1 VSQPDTTTTSLPVLF
16 PVNENIPETGFGLNQ
31 YQTLS
36 SIVRDVAV
44 QVGIPRPEDPAG
56 SEDPAVQQMVAAVN
70 MAAQDMFNLY
80 DWQQLVKKYEI
91 EIEADEPGQREKSFD
106 LPADFWAFIDQTQ
119 WNKDTRL
126 PAIGPISPQMWMQI
140 NVRMPMVVLTF
151 LWQIR
156 DDKLW
161 IQSPPEKAQ
170 TLTFMYISRG
180 WCRDAEDP
188 AQFKRV
194 VDKNSDLILFD
205 PYLMTLLTRVKWLDM
220 KGFDSSKAMQDFR
233 MNYEIRKGK
242 REGAPVLSTTT
253 GGGLPLL
260 NMLTNVPDTGYGS
273 LGQK

>member
-1 VSQPDTTTTSLPVLF
+1 MSTGTSDLPVLF
-16 PVNENIPETGFGLNQ
+16 PVAGGGDDTTYGINQ
-31 YQTLS
+31 YRTLS
-36 SIVRDVAV
+36 GIVREVAV
-44 QVGIPRPEDPAG
+44 QVGIPRPDDPVG
-56 SEDPAVQQMVAAVN
+56 SEDPAIQQMVAAVN

-80 DWQQLVKKYEI
+80 DWQQLVKKFEI
-91 EIEADEPGQREKSFD
+91 AIEADEPGQREKAFD
-106 LPADFWAFIDQTQ
+106 LPQDFWAFIDQTQ

-180 WCRDAEDP
+180 WCKDVENPNELKNIAN
-188 AQFKRV
+188 
-194 VDKNSDLILFD
+194 KNSDIILFD
-205 PYLMTLLTRVKWLDM
+205 PYLTTLLTRVKWLDM
-220 KGFDSSKAMQDFR
+220 KGFDSSKVMQDFR

-260 NMLTNVPDTGYGS
+260 NMLTNVPDQGYGIM
-273 LGQK
+273 GQK

>member
-1 VSQPDTTTTSLPVLF
+1 MAEPTELNNSAIIF
-16 PVNENIPETGFGLNQ
+16 PVETTPTETLYGVNQ
-31 YQTLS
+31 YDTLS
-36 SIVRDVAV
+36 TIVRNVAM
-44 QVGIPRPEDPAG
+44 QVGITPPADPVG
-56 SEDPAVQQMVAAVN
+56 SEDPAIQQMVAAVN

-80 DWQQLVKKYEI
+80 DWQQLVKKFEI
-91 EIEADEPGQREKSFD
+91 EIQADEPGQREKSFP
-106 LPADFWAFIDQTQ
+106 LPSDFWAFIDQTQ

-156 DDKLW
+156 DDRLW

-180 WCRDAEDP
+180 WCRDAESP
-188 AQFKRV
+188 AEVKNIAN
-194 VDKNSDLILFD
+194 KNSDLIMFD
-205 PYLMTLLTRVKWLDM
+205 PYLMTLLTRIKWLDM
-220 KGFDSSKAMQDFR
+220 KGFDSSKVMQDFR

-260 NMLTNVPDTGYGS
+260 NMLTNVPDQGYGT

>member
-1 VSQPDTTTTSLPVLF
+1 M
-16 PVNENIPETGFGLNQ
+16 NAYEINQ
-31 YQTLS
+31 YATLYD
-36 SIVRDVAV
+36 ITREVATM
-44 QVGIPRPEDPAG
+44 VGLAKPKDPAA
-56 SEDPAVQQMVAAVN
+56 SSDPNLQQLVSAVN
-70 MAAQDMFNLY
+70 QAAQDMFNLY
-80 DWQQLVKKYEI
+80 DWQQLVKRYEI
-91 EIEADEPGQREKSFD
+91 EIFADEPGQREKAFD
-106 LPADFWAFIDQTQ
+106 LPQDFWAFIDQTQ

-180 WCRDAEDP
+180 FVKDADNP
-188 AQFKRV
+188 DLLKNQA
-194 VDKNSDLILFD
+194 DKNDDVIFFD
-205 PYLMTLLTRVKWLDM
+205 RYLTTLLARAKWQAM
-220 KGFDSSKAMQDFR
+220 KGLDASSSMQDFR
-233 MNYEIRKGK
+233 TNYEIRKGK
-242 REGAPVLSTTT
+242 RQGAPVLSTTT

-260 NMLTNVPDTGYGS
+260 NMLTNIPDTGFGT

>member
-1 VSQPDTTTTSLPVLF
+1 M
-16 PVNENIPETGFGLNQ
+16 NAYEINQ
-31 YQTLS
+31 YSTLYD
-36 SIVRDVAV
+36 ITREVATM
-44 QVGIPRPEDPAG
+44 VGLAKPKDPAAAT
-56 SEDPAVQQMVAAVN
+56 DPNVQQLVSAVN
-70 MAAQDMFNLY
+70 QAAQDMFNLY
-80 DWQQLVKKYEI
+80 DWQQLVKRYEI
-91 EIEADEPGQREKSFD
+91 EIQADEPGQREKSFD
-106 LPADFWAFIDQTQ
+106 LPDDFWAFIDQTQ

-161 IQSPPEKAQ
+161 IQSPPTDAQ

-180 WCRDAEDP
+180 WCKDADNP
-188 AQFKRV
+188 DLLKNQA
-194 VDKNSDLILFD
+194 DKNDDVILFD
-205 PYLMTLLTRVKWLDM
+205 RYLTTLLARAKWQMM
-220 KGFDSSKAMQDFR
+220 KGLDSSSSMQDFR

-260 NMLTNVPDTGYGS
+260 NMLTNVPDTGFGT
-273 LGQK
+273 LGQR

>member
-1 VSQPDTTTTSLPVLF
+1 MSYEINQYATLF
-16 PVNENIPETGFGLNQ
+16 DITREVATMVGLNKPQ
-31 YQTLS
+31 
-36 SIVRDVAV
+36 
-44 QVGIPRPEDPAG
+44 DPAG
-56 SEDPAVQQMVAAVN
+56 SVDPNTQQLVSAVN

-80 DWQQLVKKYEI
+80 DWQQLVKKFEI
-91 EIEADEPGQREKSFD
+91 SIFADEPGQREKSFD
-106 LPADFWAFIDQTQ
+106 LPSDFWAFIDQTQ

-188 AQFKRV
+188 AELKNIAN
-194 VDKNSDLILFD
+194 KNSDVIQFD
-205 PYLMTLLTRVKWLDM
+205 PYLTTLLARAKWLDM
-220 KGFDSSKAMQDFR
+220 KGFDSSKVTQDFR

-242 REGAPVLSTTT
+242 REGAPVLSMTT

-260 NMLTNVPDTGYGS
+260 NMLTNIPDTGFGT